1 MHCCQ
6 WVADLM
12 VNAMELIFGTGTRCL
27 YGLFLTLF
35 FAGFG
40 GEAALA
46 QTPLLPP
53 PSVPESAFEHCRTI
67 ADDAARLRCYEG
79 ATSQPPAAAPSQS
92 PAAATPLPPAVAPP
106 QASSTGAG
114 NWRLVRTPN
123 PAGGPDAVSITQTA
137 DITKSDLDLAGLM
150 LRCGQTGV
158 EVLVVLVEPLPPRAH
173 PKVSVSTGGAALDLP
188 ATVVP
193 PGALILLPQ
202 DASVLANGPWQNAA
216 ELTIDVEDSSER
228 VKGVVP
234 VAGLSSALPK
244 LMANCA
250 AH

>member
-1 MHCCQ
+1 
-6 WVADLM
+6 M
-12 VNAMELIFGTGTRCL
+12 VNAMGVIFGTRMRCL
-27 YGLFLTLF
+27 YGLLLTLI

-40 GEAALA
+40 GDAALA
-46 QTPLLPP
+46 QTPPSPL
-53 PSVPESAFEHCRTI
+53 PSVPEGAFEHCRTI
-67 ADDAARLRCYEG
+67 ADDAARLRCYEE
-79 ATSQPPAAAPSQS
+79 ATSRPPAAV
-92 PAAATPLPPAVAPP
+92 TPLPPAAVPP

-123 PAGGPDAVSITQTA
+123 PAGGPDAVAITQTA
-137 DITKSDLDLAGLM
+137 DIAKSDLDLAGLM
-150 LRCGQTGV
+150 LRCGQMGV

-173 PKVSVSTGGAALDLP
+173 PKVSVSTGGAALDFP

-193 PGALILLPQ
+193 PGALVLLPQ
-202 DASVLANGPWQNAA
+202 DASALANGPWQNAA

-234 VAGLSSALPK
+234 VAGLSSALPN